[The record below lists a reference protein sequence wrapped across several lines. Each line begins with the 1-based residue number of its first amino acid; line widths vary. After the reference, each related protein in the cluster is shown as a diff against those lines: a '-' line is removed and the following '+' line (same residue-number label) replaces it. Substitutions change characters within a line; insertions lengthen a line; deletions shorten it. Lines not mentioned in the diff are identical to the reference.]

1 MLKFFNL
8 INISNSSQSSQVSV
22 ISYFIFDVINITT
35 LFNAYL
41 IQLTS
46 RWKNSNETLRPEGLG
61 ILIKYLSISK
71 ITLQPNVVLI
81 RWKTFYWLTDIYV
94 IIVLQ
99 KSVTYVIAP
108 MRTCYWRVRLKSSLV
123 PTYFARRR

>member
-22 ISYFIFDVINITT
+22 IGYFIFDVI
-35 LFNAYL
+35 L
-41 IQLTS
+41 ILLPYSMRRLTS
-46 RWKNSNETLRPEGLG
+46 RWKHSNETLRPEGLG
-61 ILIKYLSISK
+61 ILIKYFSIRK

-108 MRTCYWRVRLKSSLV
+108 VRTCYWRVRLKSSLV